1 MNATLFVCVFVQI
14 YFSII
19 LFSLCIFSFLF
30 LFLFIFVCVFFVVV
44 DMKLIT
50 WPYIHR
56 TFEYILSV
64 DFPKSTY
71 QNTEFNFYM
80 SYFDL
85 LFLELEY
92 SSVL

>member
-1 MNATLFVCVFVQI
+1 MQHCLFVFLLKFIFLLYCFHLA
-14 YFSII
+14 FFLSCFCFC
-19 LFSLCIFSFLF
+19 LFFSFL
-30 LFLFIFVCVFFVVV
+30 FFVVV

-64 DFPKSTY
+64 DFPKSAY
-71 QNTEFNFYM
+71 QNTEFNLYM